1 MLGNTTTSYFHFEIY
16 WPLVGI
22 FLDRGFIRQNCL
34 KILIFLKKAKK
45 NNGKKCVR
53 KKISNTIDLPIENPQ
68 KWLQQK
74 IEIMVERDGQ
84 FFATHFFINSNFCL
98 LIGLYIG
105 TYVSI
110 FCAHFAVQCCQK
122 LRLTGCC
129 MKLALSRPVVSMYA
143 PGQKYYL
150 RCLKTSLKRLH
161 VSKFLLES
169 WARAVR
175 CCHESLN
182 KQWIATMRAH
192 TQMCGVRLHLCVQKG
207 VWNWSHMHTW
217 L

>member
-1 MLGNTTTSYFHFEIY
+1 MKIWSPRIAQNIFVHILGNVTTSYFHFEIY

-84 FFATHFFINSNFCL
+84 FITTHFFINSNFCL

-105 TYVSI
+105 TY
-110 FCAHFAVQCCQK
+110 AV
-122 LRLTGCC
+122 LPLVG
-129 MKLALSRPVVSMYA
+129 
-143 PGQKYYL
+143 GQGGL
-150 RCLKTSLKRLH
+150 
-161 VSKFLLES
+161 
-169 WARAVR
+169 
-175 CCHESLN
+175 
-182 KQWIATMRAH
+182 
-192 TQMCGVRLHLCVQKG
+192 
-207 VWNWSHMHTW
+207 
-217 L
+217 